1 MQRALRTGLLSAAC
15 VALCACTNGDGQSAQ
30 PIDGTAGAPTAGTT
44 AQPNALAGTG
54 AGVMGGNAG
63 VAGEPL
69 AGSGGQPA
77 AGAGGAGG
85 VSGAGAGG
93 APFDAGTMT
102 ADAAATPDATIDET
116 ILLPI
121 VDPAEEGPYGVDRI
135 DLVEGL
141 STHSLFVPNELAL
154 NGKHPVVIWTNGNGG
169 TIDTLSY
176 ASFLEHVASHGF
188 FVVADKA
195 SNGTREAEVDSQ
207 AAAIDW
213 VLAQNALSGGQYFGR
228 FDLDRIAVMGHSLG
242 SLASFATAS
251 NEHVR
256 TSIHF
261 SGGITDNPV
270 GFDPAWLQQMKRPA
284 AFLCGGDDTTAGP
297 SCEKDFA
304 MAPVPVFYGVLA
316 GASHIG
322 PFISPRAGEYGR
334 AGVAWLRW
342 QLAGDPMFRSWFV
355 GSDCALCTSPW
366 TAMQRDLD

>member
-1 MQRALRTGLLSAAC
+1 M
-15 VALCACTNGDGQSAQ
+15 
-30 PIDGTAGAPTAGTT
+30 AGAS
-44 AQPNALAGTG
+44 
-54 AGVMGGNAG
+54 AGVTGGNAG
-63 VAGEPL
+63 TGGEPL
-69 AGSGGQPA
+69 AG
-77 AGAGGAGG
+77 
-85 VSGAGAGG
+85 VGG
-93 APFDAGTMT
+93 APLAGTGGMSGGAAGQGSAPLDAGSMITGDSAM
-102 ADAAATPDATIDET
+102 PDATVIEESILPPID
-116 ILLPI
+116 
-121 VDPAEEGPYGVDRI
+121 DPAAAGPFGVERIDRI
-135 DLVEGL
+135 EGL
-141 STHSLFVPNELAL
+141 STHSLFVPDDVAL
-154 NGKHPVVIWTNGNGG
+154 NGKHPVAIWTNGNGG

-176 ASFLEHVASHGF
+176 ASFIEHVASHGF
-188 FVVADKA
+188 LVVADKA

-213 VLAQNALSGGQYFGR
+213 VLAQNAESGGPYFER
-228 FDLDRIAVMGHSLG
+228 LDVSRIAVMGHSLG

-251 NEHVR
+251 NEHVK

-284 AFLCGGDDTTAGP
+284 AFLCGGNDTTAGP

-322 PFISPRAGEYGR
+322 PFTSARGGEYGR

-342 QLAGDPMFRSWFV
+342 QLADDPAFRGWFV
-355 GSDCALCTSPW
+355 GSDCRLCASPW